1 MKDDEK
7 FAIWLAGAA
16 LRSAD
21 QEIDA
26 LTLDDLARQVEQNG
40 NLESELV
47 EMRRFDR
54 RGGDFG
60 AEIIGAVVVPILIEA
75 GKQLWATYL
84 KKLTDKAAGKLAD
97 VTADEVSALIK
108 QTWAT
113 PGDDSRASYERILQA
128 EAAKQGLSQ
137 SQTEGLIA
145 ALNQRR
151 MADEVAKV

>member
-7 FAIWLAGAA
+7 FAIWLAGAT

-21 QEIDA
+21 REIDA
-26 LTLDDLARQVEQNG
+26 LTLDDLSRQVQQNG
-40 NLESELV
+40 NLESELE

-60 AEIIGAVVVPILIEA
+60 AEIIGAVVIPILIEA
-75 GKQLWATYL
+75 GKQLWAAYL

-97 VTADEVSALIK
+97 VTADEVSALITR
-108 QTWAT
+108 TWST